1 MSNFV
6 CRLCSLR
13 KLFSYIGFALFG
25 VVAFMTTVTLKHLVD
40 TPQPLESALPGA
52 ARLYRW
58 RSQHIFYKEM
68 GEPELPPIV
77 LLHNP
82 GLGASA
88 YEMRH
93 IMAKL
98 AERYHVYAP
107 DLPGFGLSD
116 RPNIDYTVETYTTFC
131 RDFLTDVVQRPA
143 ALLASGISCAYAVDI
158 AQRYP
163 QLCERLILIS
173 PVAFIGTNQV
183 PRVLLPLLRIS
194 TFGLVVYAVCST
206 RTALRRLL
214 MSHDPQCGAI
224 QAEEALTYL
233 YAATHRFGAEHAP
246 LALWRGKLTPDATNR
261 FEQPER
267 VEDIQNREQP
277 TLLLWGAQA
286 LQNTRFNVS
295 EHPISANTQLAIMRD
310 AGIYVHEQYP
320 DVVIT
325 DILDW
330 SDATGKVIET
340 PEPETLSVTQAAQE
354 PVVEQECQIPQLP
367 QLAASHVIEAYCVK
381 CKRKTAMLA
390 IQAVT
395 MKNGRPA
402 LRGVCAVCGTGLF
415 RIGAAGKE

>member
-6 CRLCSLR
+6 RRLR
-13 KLFSYIGFALFG
+13 KLFSYSGFILFG
-25 VVAFMTTVTLKHLVD
+25 AIAFVTTVTLKHLVD

-68 GEPELPPIV
+68 GAPELPPIV

-88 YEMRH
+88 YEMRYV
-93 IMAKL
+93 MAKL

-131 RDFLTDVVQRPA
+131 RDFLTAIVQRPA
-143 ALLASGISCAYAVDI
+143 VLLASGISCAYAVDI

-163 QLCERLILIS
+163 ELCERLILIS
-173 PVAFIGTNQV
+173 PVASVGTIQA

-206 RTALRRLL
+206 RAALRRLL
-214 MSHDPQCGAI
+214 MSHDPHWKGK
-224 QAEEALTYL
+224 QAEEALEYL

-246 LALWRGKLTPDATNR
+246 LALWRGKLTPDATNQ

-267 VEDIQNREQP
+267 VEDIEQP

-286 LQNTRFNVS
+286 LHDTRFNLSKHHV
-295 EHPISANTQLAIMRD
+295 SANTQLAIMRD

-320 DVVIT
+320 DVVIS

-330 SDATGKVIET
+330 SDATGEVIET
-340 PEPETLSVTQAAQE
+340 LEPETQTPSVAQDAQE
-354 PVVEQECQIPQLP
+354 PVALEESQAQQVSRNPQE
-367 QLAASHVIEAYCVK
+367 AASPVVEAYCVK

-390 IQAVT
+390 IQPVT

-402 LRGVCAVCGTGLF
+402 LKGVCAECGTGLF
-415 RIGAAGKE
+415 RIGAVGKE